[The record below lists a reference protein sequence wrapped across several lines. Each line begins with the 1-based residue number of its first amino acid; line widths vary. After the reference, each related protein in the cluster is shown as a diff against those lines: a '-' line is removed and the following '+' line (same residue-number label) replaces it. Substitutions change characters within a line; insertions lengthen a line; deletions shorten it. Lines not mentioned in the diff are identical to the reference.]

1 MLLRF
6 PDLPHAGRSEVMVS
20 IGTTSPENNA
30 HAPSAGIGGIPV
42 GRTGELGGS
51 QCNVRHAAAPFFF
64 SASAKSTALT
74 TWISTY
80 VKGKAIKILICAAHA
95 VNLIYQRPPP
105 HTELFIVDSVRIL
118 YAQAR
123 EDVIAQGLMQQFF
136 SVSFPFVR
144 RAVLQANA
152 GRGGHATCLKGRV
165 HPRHRI

>member
-105 HTELFIVDSVRIL
+105 P
-118 YAQAR
+118 Y
-123 EDVIAQGLMQQFF
+123 
-136 SVSFPFVR
+136 
-144 RAVLQANA
+144 RAVYSRLCKNTVCTGKRRRDCSRLNA
-152 GRGGHATCLKGRV
+152 TVFFC
-165 HPRHRI
+165 